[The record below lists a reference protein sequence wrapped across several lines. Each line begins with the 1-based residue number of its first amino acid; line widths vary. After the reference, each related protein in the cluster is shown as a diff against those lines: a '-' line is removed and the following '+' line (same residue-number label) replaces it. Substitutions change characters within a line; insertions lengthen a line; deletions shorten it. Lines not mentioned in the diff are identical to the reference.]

1 MFELRD
7 ELQEALEEAY
17 ENDREL
23 DSKTPSNSTVSRAT
37 KIRKAQSA
45 LSTAAARRRNDPL
58 YKKMTYYRELYYKYR
73 AAVHRKYGPG
83 TNAQARR

>member
-7 ELQEALEEAY
+7 ELEEAL

-23 DSKTPSNSTVSRAT
+23 ETKTPSNSTMTRAT

-58 YKKMTYYRELYYKYR
+58 YKKMIYYRELYYKYR
-73 AAVHRKYGPG
+73 ALVHRRYSPG